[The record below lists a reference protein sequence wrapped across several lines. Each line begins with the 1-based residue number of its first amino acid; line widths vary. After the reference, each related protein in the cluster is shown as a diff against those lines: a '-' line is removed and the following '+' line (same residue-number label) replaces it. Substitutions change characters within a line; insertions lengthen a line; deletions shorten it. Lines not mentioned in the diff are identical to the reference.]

1 MCFASNRQ
9 TPIVNANRL
18 SSNLYLTNRNYDRGH
33 VRRLASVPRIS
44 LRSATFPSFSLF
56 LSIRELRFMKATG
69 YERSSWKVNAKF
81 EGTAYLRL
89 DWLVEASDAPITS
102 RTTHPYLPFFASL
115 PFCVHPSHRRQESR
129 VKLNRVESRKGGKD
143 PERSLGRKK
152 IWSGEEGC
160 ASIFASEGTVAA
172 VCVHLPLRI

>member
-1 MCFASNRQ
+1 MRFASNRQ

-33 VRRLASVPRIS
+33 VRRLASGPRIS

-56 LSIRELRFMKATG
+56 LSMCELRFMKATG
-69 YERSSWKVNAKF
+69 YEKSSWKVNAKF

-102 RTTHPYLPFFASL
+102 RTTHPYLPFFVAFL
-115 PFCVHPSHRRQESR
+115 R
-129 VKLNRVESRKGGKD
+129 
-143 PERSLGRKK
+143 
-152 IWSGEEGC
+152 
-160 ASIFASEGTVAA
+160 ASIAQKA
-172 VCVHLPLRI
+172 RK